1 MSAQENDKANEEP
14 KNNPKESNKKEEEP
28 NSNKIV
34 QDNPI
39 QENEKEKEEEEDINN
54 RSSSEIEVNIEIF
67 ITKLVFIGDSN
78 VGKTSIIHR
87 FCENK
92 FDESNI
98 TSTVQATFK
107 TKKIKIDSFTE
118 VSMEIWDTM
127 GQERFKSL
135 TRGYLRDSHGVFL
148 VFDFSQK
155 KTFDSLEF
163 WLDEIKN
170 SDVKKNC
177 VVMLIGNK
185 FDCENKEVDIETA
198 KKFAEEKNLQFLPV
212 SAKEGIN
219 IEQMFETMGNACAKI
234 LQEELEE
241 NNLDLKSEKKK
252 KEEKPVIKIEEIKKE
267 IKIEK
272 KKNSC
277 C

>member
-28 NSNKIV
+28 NSNNIV
-34 QDNPI
+34 QDNPN
-39 QENEKEKEEEEDINN
+39 QEKEKEEEEDINN

-252 KEEKPVIKIEEIKKE
+252 KEEKPVIKIEEIK
-267 IKIEK
+267 IEK

>member
-28 NSNKIV
+28 NSNNIV
-34 QDNPI
+34 QDNPN
-39 QENEKEKEEEEDINN
+39 QEKEKEEEEDINN

-78 VGKTSIIHR
+78 VGKTSIIRR

-98 TSTVQATFK
+98 ISTVQATFK

-198 KKFAEEKNLQFLPV
+198 KKFVEEKNLQFLPV

-234 LQEELEE
+234 LQEELDE